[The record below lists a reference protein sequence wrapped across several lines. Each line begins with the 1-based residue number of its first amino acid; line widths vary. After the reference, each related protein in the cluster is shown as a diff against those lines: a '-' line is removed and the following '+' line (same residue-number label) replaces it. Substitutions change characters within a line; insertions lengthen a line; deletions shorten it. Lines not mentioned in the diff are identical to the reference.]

1 MFVLVSENWTVRGA
15 VPDVVL
21 AVKLATGVNTGSD
34 VGFIVK
40 SENTKSRLPPE
51 AVPADG
57 SINQHC
63 SRKYDSSVGISVV
76 VVYCDMRVLSAYYEE
91 KMILEGDQSIS
102 PITGCAC
109 SI

>member
-1 MFVLVSENWTVRGA
+1 MSVNCTVTGV

-21 AVKLATGVNTGSD
+21 AVKFATGVNTGLD
-34 VGFIVK
+34 DGLYEK

-76 VVYCDMRVLSAYYEE
+76 VVYCDMRVPSAYHEE

-102 PITGCAC
+102 PIIGCAC